1 MRKGALCLPI
11 ALLLSIFFA
20 AAALAQAPVK
30 ERQFVYGAN
39 AFAGR
44 DYVGTFY
51 PPTFNTLY
59 LPADIPSIVSPR
71 YTLLYFWPT
80 TNEYMADWD
89 GLNETVPGTL
99 EILRRGKLLY
109 SLSQIKYVI
118 QHPRGLDAGEV
129 HLYIGREAE
138 TQYQEFLRQRQ
149 AYRDR
154 VWEYYEA
161 TIEYQE
167 QLEEELAKG
176 ERGEEVSIPDPPLEP
191 EAFIFFSTGLNDGFP
206 IELSAGA
213 YSIRVR
219 GADGQIVPQSERKV
233 IVFSPR
239 REGLGYTI
247 IPQTKWTTPEQADDP
262 SHVIYARSGS
272 TMYLQPFVEEEYN
285 ELYYTRLAE
294 PQSTGGSSD
303 RWVWVYIQPKDGSNL
318 EVLRDSQVIDRV
330 EKKPYSV
337 EQIPGSALGYEVLE
351 YQAEGEGSGSPD
363 FEGYEI
369 RVEPGQPSYT
379 IRLVEPDG
387 SVVVGSEREIR
398 LVKTHNLW
406 ALYLLPLFPLMAG
419 VLLTAW
425 RRGKISPSSKQ
436 GEFTRK

>member
-1 MRKGALCLPI
+1 MRKGTLCLPV
-11 ALLLSIFFA
+11 ALLLSIFFT

-30 ERQFVYGAN
+30 ERQFVYGVN

-51 PPTFNTLY
+51 PPTVNTLY
-59 LPADIPSIVSPR
+59 LLADTRSIVSPR
-71 YTLLYFWPT
+71 YTLLYFWPI
-80 TNEYMADWD
+80 TNEYKVDWD
-89 GLNETVPGTL
+89 SLNETVTGTL
-99 EILRRGKLLY
+99 EILRRGKLLH
-109 SLSQIKYVI
+109 SLSQTKYVI
-118 QHPRGLDAGEV
+118 QHPRGPDAGEV

-138 TQYQEFLRQRQ
+138 AQYQEFQRQRQ

-161 TIEYQE
+161 TRRYQE

-191 EAFIFFSTGLNDGFP
+191 EPFMFFSTSLNDGFP
-206 IELSAGA
+206 IELPAGA
-213 YSIRVR
+213 YSIRIR
-219 GADGQIVPQSERKV
+219 GADGQIVPQSERKL

-262 SHVIYARSGS
+262 SRVIYARSGS
-272 TMYLQPFVEEEYN
+272 SMYLQPFVEEEHN
-285 ELYYTRLAE
+285 ELYYTCLAK
-294 PQSTGGSSD
+294 PQSTEGSSD
-303 RWVWVYIQPKDGSNL
+303 RWVWVHIQPKDGGYL
-318 EVLRDSQVIDRV
+318 EVLRDGQVIGRV
-330 EKKPYSV
+330 ERKPYWV
-337 EQIPGSALGYEVLE
+337 KQIPGPALGYEVVE
-351 YQAEGEGSGSPD
+351 YQAGGEGSRPRSPD

-369 RVEPGQPSYT
+369 RVEPGQPSYA

-398 LVKTHNLW
+398 LVKTRNLW
-406 ALYLLPLFPLMAG
+406 ALYLLPLLPLTAG
-419 VLLTAW
+419 VSLTVW
-425 RRGKISPSSKQ
+425 RRGKVAPRQDKVS
-436 GEFTRK
+436 